1 MRDITKIGA
10 HVKGHNSESIGI
22 AYEGGLNAS
31 GKATDTR
38 TTAQKQSLETLLR
51 FLLLTYPGAKVCGH
65 RDLSPDLNHNGIIE
79 PCEYIKECPC
89 FNVRTEYGYLME
101 NGKWRMDESVA
112 NYSLLIIH
120 YPFTLPLPGTIKKE
134 VNMKPFWRNTLR
146 VLKVIGKIFVWL
158 TGADSPVNDN
168 EKKD

>member
-1 MRDITKIGA
+1 MISPRPPSTPCTSVKASPNAAIIITSQKTAA

-101 NGKWRMDESVA
+101 NGKWRMDNVPCG
-112 NYSLLIIH
+112 I
-120 YPFTLPLPGTIKKE
+120 
-134 VNMKPFWRNTLR
+134 
-146 VLKVIGKIFVWL
+146 
-158 TGADSPVNDN
+158 
-168 EKKD
+168 